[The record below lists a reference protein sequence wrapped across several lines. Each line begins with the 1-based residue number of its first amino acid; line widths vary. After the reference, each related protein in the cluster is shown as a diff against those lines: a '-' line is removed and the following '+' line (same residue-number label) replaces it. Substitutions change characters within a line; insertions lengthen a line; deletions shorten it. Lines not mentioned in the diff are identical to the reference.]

1 MDLGDEGS
9 SPWGDVP
16 SRSSP
21 APSTHK
27 VEQNDSLDAESST
40 TSSKPA
46 TDAAPTA
53 SAAPRSPAGRGPR
66 RRQYGLQST
75 KLEAVDDPLGPLGA
89 PSPSTGPGVAPPA
102 PPQKE
107 AAASRTTRA
116 APDASTPSL
125 RGMMD
130 SVDLDDDDAQLRS
143 SQGARVPP
151 PVQAPSSAAP
161 QRQTQPSVSVEQ
173 AAKPSFAISVGDPH
187 KVGDLTSSHTEYS
200 VTTKTTSKGYRNPE
214 FTVSRRYRDFLW
226 LYTQLHN
233 NNPGV
238 IIPPPPEKQAVGRFE
253 ADFVESRRSALER
266 MLNKAAAHPVLQHD
280 SDLKLF
286 LESEA
291 FNMDIKN
298 KERKDPGIS
307 ESKGMFGSMLSGSSG
322 KFVEHDD
329 WFHDRRIYLD
339 ALEAQLKALLKA
351 TDSVVTQRKG
361 LAEACGDFSAS
372 LHSLSAVELSPSL
385 SGPLDSLSDIQIRIR
400 ELYERQAQQD
410 ILTMGIVID
419 EYIRLI
425 GSVKTAFQQRQK
437 AYHSWHSAE
446 QELQKRKTNQDK
458 LLRQGRSQQDRLN
471 QLSADVADAERKV
484 HQARL
489 LFDDMGRLMRSELER
504 FEREKVEDFKS
515 GVETFLESAVEAQKE
530 LIEIWE
536 TFLMQLDTDE
546 GDTFVPPAGVVA
558 SSNVDEAPSN
568 DSTNNQ
574 DSERPEYYIAT
585 STFEWYPG
593 VQIHHST
600 DLANWELVTR
610 PLSRKS
616 QLDMRGDPDSCGVWA
631 PCLTHDGS
639 KFWLVYTDVKRKD
652 GSFKDTPNYIVT
664 ADRIEGPWSDP
675 IYINHSGFDPSL
687 YHDDD
692 GKKYFINML
701 QDHRRRKQFFVG
713 IRMQEWDPK
722 TKKLVGPW
730 KTIFPGS
737 DLALVEGPHLYK
749 RNGWYYL
756 LTAEGGTAYEHACTL
771 ARSRDIWGPYELHPQ
786 KHIITSKDAPLA
798 SLQRAGH
805 GDIVDT
811 PDGKTYIVH
820 LAGRPTTQFRRCVL
834 GRECAIQEAYWD
846 KDDWL
851 YVKNGPVPSLH
862 VELPAARDDTAYWAE
877 QRYEFNSKD
886 GLHKDFQWLRT
897 PEPERIF
904 DVKDGALQLIG
915 REAVGSWFEQALVA
929 RRQTHFSYDAE
940 TVVSFSPDDERTFA
954 GLTAYYCRFNFFY
967 LTVTADSD
975 GKRELLILTSEASWP
990 DGNLKLPLA
999 EPVSL
1004 PQEGKV
1010 RLALSIRGRK
1020 LQFSYAL
1027 EGQKDLTEIGP
1038 VYDASILS
1046 DECGG
1051 HQAHG
1056 SFTGA
1061 FVGMAASDCNGTE
1074 KVASF
1079 DYFIYRPAHHET
1091 DRYDM

>member
-1 MDLGDEGS
+1 MVNVTFLRPAPKGTKVFVESWVTHLGKRMGQTRGEMRLEDGK
-9 SPWGDVP
+9 PDVP
-16 SRSSP
+16 SQSSP
-21 APSTHK
+21 AASMTKADQEDAPD
-27 VEQNDSLDAESST
+27 NDAQTCNTRLSAET
-40 TSSKPA
+40 T
-46 TDAAPTA
+46 TT
-53 SAAPRSPAGRGPR
+53 AAPRSPAGRGPR
-66 RRQYGLQST
+66 RRQYGVQST
-75 KLEAVDDPLGPLGA
+75 KLEAVEDPLGPLGA
-89 PSPSTGPGVAPPA
+89 PTPPPTGPESAPPA

-107 AAASRTTRA
+107 AAALRATRP
-116 APDASTPSL
+116 APGASTPSL

-130 SVDLDDDDAQLRS
+130 SVDLDDDEQPHS
-143 SQGARVPP
+143 SQGARIPP
-151 PVQAPSSAAP
+151 PVQAPSTTAP
-161 QRQTQPSVSVEQ
+161 QRQIQPSVSVEQ

-200 VTTKTTSKGYRNPE
+200 VTTKTTSKGYRSPE

-253 ADFVESRRSALER
+253 ADFVESRRAALER

-286 LESEA
+286 LESDA
-291 FNMDIKN
+291 FNVDIKN
-298 KERKDPGIS
+298 KERKDPGLS
-307 ESKGMFGSMLSGSSG
+307 ENKGMFGSMLSSSSG

-329 WFHDRRIYLD
+329 
-339 ALEAQLKALLKA
+339 
-351 TDSVVTQRKG
+351 RKG

-372 LHSLSAVELSPSL
+372 LHSLSAVELSPAL
-385 SGPLDSLSDIQIRIR
+385 SSPLDSLSDIQIRIR

-446 QELQKRKTNQDK
+446 QELQKRKTTQDK

-558 SSNVDEAPSN
+558 AP
-568 DSTNNQ
+568 DTEPTTNQ
-574 DSERPEYYIAT
+574 DTESRVSCRGFADLTVKPLVYYIAT

-600 DLANWELVTR
+600 DLANWDL
-610 PLSRKS
+610 
-616 QLDMRGDPDSCGVWA
+616 
-631 PCLTHDGS
+631 
-639 KFWLVYTDVKRKD
+639 
-652 GSFKDTPNYIVT
+652 
-664 ADRIEGPWSDP
+664 
-675 IYINHSGFDPSL
+675 
-687 YHDDD
+687 
-692 GKKYFINML
+692 
-701 QDHRRRKQFFVG
+701 VG
-713 IRMQEWDPK
+713 IRLQQWDPEAG
-722 TKKLVGPW
+722 KLVGPW
-730 KTIFPGS
+730 KTIFAGTEL
-737 DLALVEGPHLYK
+737 DLVEGPHLYK

-756 LTAEGGTAYEHACTL
+756 LTAEGGTAYGHACTL
-771 ARSRDIWGPYELHPQ
+771 ARSRDIWGPYGLHPQ
-786 KHIITSKDAPLA
+786 KYIITSKDAPFA
-798 SLQRAGH
+798 ALQRAGH

-811 PDGKTYIVH
+811 PDGKTYVVH
-820 LAGRPTTQFRRCVL
+820 LTGRPITQARRCVL
-834 GRECAIQEAYWD
+834 GRETAIQEAYWD

-851 YVKNGPVPSLH
+851 YVKNGPVPSLY
-862 VELPAARDDTAYWAE
+862 VDLPAERDDGPYWKE
-877 QRYEFNSKD
+877 QRYAFDD
-886 GLHKDFQWLRT
+886 GSLHKDFQWLRT

-904 DVKDGALQLIG
+904 SVKDGLHLIG
-915 REAVGSWFEQALVA
+915 RESIGSWFEQSLVA

-940 TVVSFSPDDERTFA
+940 TVVTFSPDDERNYA

-967 LTVTADSD
+967 LTVTAGSD
-975 GKRELLILTSEASWP
+975 GQRELLIFSSEASWP
-990 DGNLKLPLA
+990 NGNLKLPMV
-999 EPVSL
+999 EPVQI
-1004 PQEGKV
+1004 PNEGKV
-1010 RLALSIRGRK
+1010 RLAVSVRGGE
-1020 LQFSYAL
+1020 LQFRYAL
-1027 EGQKDLTEIGP
+1027 EGQSSLTKIGP

-1061 FVGMAASDCNGTE
+1061 FVGLAASDLNGTE
-1074 KVASF
+1074 KVAKF
-1079 DYFIYRPAHHET
+1079 DYFQYTPVKHST
-1091 DRYDM
+1091 DRYDAGT